1 MRGELETLQHVATQL
16 INAPGM
22 EALYD
27 KILDTA
33 LAILHADLTS
43 IQMVDAGRIPTGN
56 LSSRPTRDLVHKPPR
71 AGNGWAKSED
81 LEAFLPGSL
90 IVEEVIGFRQDPI
103 RSGAMEG
110 CVEQEKG
117 VRGKVAGL
125 ARLSTQKSERET
137 RSDGTT
143 ASTAS

>member
-90 IVEEVIGFRQDPI
+90 IVEEGDRIRQDPI
-103 RSGAMEG
+103 RSGAKEG
-110 CVEQEKG
+110 CAGPAKG
-117 VRGKVAGL
+117 RGETRQAL
-125 ARLSTQKSERET
+125 RRLSIQKPERET
-137 RSDGTT
+137 HSVSTT
-143 ASTAS
+143 AFTAS